1 MKINKGVK
9 KSHDIFIVDTPKSMY
24 NMWKRA
30 IL

>member
-1 MKINKGVK
+1 MKINKGGK
-9 KSHDIFIVDTPKSMY
+9 TPDTFIVDTPKSMY